1 MEVIPIGSNL
11 NLEMLA
17 RVIGWSVIEYLKQDG
32 TLHQIKAETE
42 ADAVRALNQIQC
54 VLNDQSLKD
63 PECFQHIERIVE
75 ALHAYGLSTSRHDF

>member
-1 MEVIPIGSNL
+1 MEVIPIVSNL

-17 RVIGWSVIEYLKQDG
+17 RVIGWSVIDYLKQDG

-63 PECFQHIERIVE
+63 PECFQRIERIVE
-75 ALHAYGLSTSRHDF
+75 ALHACGLSTSRHNF